1 MMKKFVTKNNIAA
14 LSASTQIASRSFAS
28 SKFVGYEKV
37 THELNLD
44 AALFAPFSLGDVKRV
59 ASTPDNKAPSSE
71 DTIEGR
77 YAGVLFTT
85 ASQKGALYE
94 VYEDMKYLSGLYTH
108 SESFRMFTENAG
120 VGEREIKLLNQALL
134 ETAPFHAT
142 TTHFLTVLA

>member
-1 MMKKFVTKNNIAA
+1 MKKFFTKNNIAA

-85 ASQKGALYE
+85 AS
-94 VYEDMKYLSGLYTH
+94 
-108 SESFRMFTENAG
+108 
-120 VGEREIKLLNQALL
+120 
-134 ETAPFHAT
+134 
-142 TTHFLTVLA
+142 